1 MTLYMTNLFSRS
13 KLIWQA
19 TLAVATAV
27 LVLLCFPQ
35 ADTTHYN
42 YEEGRPWNYAKLI
55 APFDIPVH
63 PDSATLRRMRDT
75 LDAHFVPVY
84 RINQLLVDSIVRAL
98 PSGPHRQATVS
109 RLRRIYASGVVDS
122 KTRHSIE
129 QGQLPRVRILDKNV
143 LSEMSTAAFS
153 SPADIYMRL
162 DSTAADSATRRYL
175 ALSLPALLRPNIV
188 FDSIES
194 SRHYD
199 YDYLTL
205 TADRGVIQ
213 QGQTIVD
220 KGTVIT
226 PQDFTNL
233 QTYESMIHDQV
244 RGSASSDTLM
254 LLGRGIYVVLLL
266 AMLVAYYYF
275 FCPAVSDNP
284 RAYIFVMSLVL
295 IFFMLSAMLER
306 NVAMGIYLVPM
317 AIITVLM
324 QTFFDGR
331 TALITSF
338 VIVLLCGALASFQ
351 LEYIF
356 LQAGAA
362 SAAVYSLREVTRRSQ
377 MLRASA
383 FVGVVS
389 LVAYPTVELM
399 FNGSFDG
406 WSWRMVIYLC
416 CSAALVQ
423 LAYVLMF
430 AAERLFGFVS
440 KITLVELTDTNNPL
454 LRRLSDECP
463 GTFQHSVAVS
473 NLAADASRVIGAD
486 TMLVRAGA
494 MYHDIGKLR
503 NPAFFTENQHGVN
516 PHDTLPPEQSARII
530 TAHVAD
536 GLRLADKSGLPAVV
550 RDFISQHHGRGLAKY
565 FYITACRQAEAAGA
579 GAVDKALFSY
589 PGPNPRTR
597 ETSLLMMADS
607 VEAASRSLPDY
618 SDKSISDLV
627 NRIIDTQIA
636 DGLHSESTLSF
647 RDVPA
652 IKEAFIKRL
661 KTIYHARVSYP
672 PESKNG

>member
-1 MTLYMTNLFSRS
+1 MNMTKLFSRNRV
-13 KLIWQA
+13 IWQA
-19 TLAVATAV
+19 TLAAITVV
-27 LVLLCFPQ
+27 LVMLCFPQ
-35 ADTTHYN
+35 ADTTYYK
-42 YEEGRPWNYAKLI
+42 YEEGRPWNYSKLI

-84 RINQLLVDSIVRAL
+84 RINQLLVDSIVHAL
-98 PSGPHRQATVS
+98 PQGTHRQATAS

-122 KTRHSIE
+122 ETRHSIAA
-129 QGQLPRVRILDKNV
+129 GRLPRVRILDKNV
-143 LSEMSTAAFS
+143 LSEMSTSAFS
-153 SPADIYMRL
+153 SPADIYLRL
-162 DSTAADSATRRYL
+162 DSTAADSSTRQYL
-175 ALSLPALLRPNIV
+175 AMALPALLRPNV
-188 FDSIES
+188 VYDSVES

-233 QTYESMIHDQV
+233 QTYESMVHDQV
-244 RGSASSDTLM
+244 RGTASSDTLM
-254 LLGRGIYVVLLL
+254 LLGRLFYVALLI
-266 AMLVAYYYF
+266 AMLVCYYHF

-284 RAYIFVMSLVL
+284 RAYIFVMALVF
-295 IFFMLSAMLER
+295 IFFMLSALMER

-317 AIITVLM
+317 AITAVLM

-331 TALITSF
+331 TALVTSF
-338 VIVLLCGALASFQ
+338 VIIVLCGALASFP

-356 LQAGAA
+356 LQAAAA
-362 SAAVYSLREVTRRSQ
+362 SAAVYSLREVTQRSQ

-383 FVGVVS
+383 FVGIVS
-389 LVAYPTVELM
+389 IAAYPTVELM

-406 WSWRMVIYLC
+406 WSWRMFIFLC

-440 KITLVELTDTNNPL
+440 KITLVELADTNNPL

-463 GTFQHSVAVS
+463 GTFQHSLAVS
-473 NLAADASRVIGAD
+473 NLASDASRLIGAD

-516 PHDTLPPEQSARII
+516 PHDTLQPQQSARII
-530 TAHVAD
+530 TSHVSD
-536 GLRLADKSGLPAVV
+536 GLRLADKAGLPAVV

-565 FYITACRQAEAAGA
+565 FYITACRNAEETGA
-579 GAVDKALFSY
+579 GSVDKADFAY
-589 PGPNPRTR
+589 PGPNPQSR
-597 ETSLLMMADS
+597 EASLLMMADS

-618 SDKSISDLV
+618 TDKSITDLV

-636 DGLHSESTLSF
+636 DGLHNESTLSF

-652 IKEAFIKRL
+652 IKEAFVKRL
-661 KTIYHARVSYP
+661 KTMYHARVPYP
-672 PESKNG
+672 EAPRHQ